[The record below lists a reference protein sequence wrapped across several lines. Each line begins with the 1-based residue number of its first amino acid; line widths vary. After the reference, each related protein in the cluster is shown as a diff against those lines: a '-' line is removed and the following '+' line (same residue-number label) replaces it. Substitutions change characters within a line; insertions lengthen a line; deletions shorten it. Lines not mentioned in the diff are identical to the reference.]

1 MPNRVMITPLTL
13 YNIDST
19 IFDDI
24 PIPTYN
30 FPRSIEYDDLFLRVG
45 WELDKQVLIDNILL
59 ETAELDTIY
68 TNPAFFK
75 FAVKQWAAKEF
86 PVWQALYETIFYKYN
101 PIWNKDG
108 TIKESERQIRDL
120 LAGSERTKSNSNVT
134 AGQENENITD
144 NDDTERTNNTSK
156 NNVNSKTSSGTEDT
170 TEDGSK
176 TINNENTK
184 INNLIENGNNTL
196 SVDGSETEDTTIT
209 NSVSAFDN
217 LTGWT
222 NHDKTVNDTDKTNE
236 RSEEGT
242 NNKTTIGN
250 ESENGLNE
258 ETTDNTINKT
268 INNSENNVNTETSAD
283 EENINRDYTRERNN
297 SNNIVNNGTENEFV
311 NNTDTGSIDKDYER
325 KEFGNIG
332 VTTTQAMIEAERNLV
347 KFNIYDFIIDSFKA
361 RFCILIY

>member
-24 PIPTYN
+24 PIPSYN

-45 WELDKQVLIDNILL
+45 WELNKQVLIDNILL

-108 TIKESERQIRDL
+108 TVKESERQIRDL
-120 LAGSERTKSNSNVT
+120 LATSERTKTNNNVSVNT
-134 AGQENENITD
+134 ESENISDTDNTERNENIIRNGVNTK
-144 NDDTERTNNTSK
+144 TNE
-156 NNVNSKTSSGTEDT
+156 G
-170 TEDGSK
+170 
-176 TINNENTK
+176 NENTS
-184 INNLIENGNNTL
+184 ENGNKTISNVESGTSAL
-196 SVDGSETEDTTIT
+196 TESGSETEDTTIT
-209 NSVSAFDN
+209 NSVSAFDQ
-217 LTGWT
+217 LSAWS
-222 NHDKTVNDTDKTNE
+222 NHDKTVNDTDKTNGRTQAE
-236 RSEEGT
+236 N
-242 NNKTTIGN
+242 NNKVINGLENNNGSGERNSHTLENSVNT
-250 ESENGLNE
+250 ESEG
-258 ETTDNTINKT
+258 
-268 INNSENNVNTETSAD
+268 NSENID
-283 EENINRDYTRERNN
+283 RDYSRER
-297 SNNIVNNGTENEFV
+297 SNNTNLINNGSEKEIFD
-311 NNTDTGSIDKDYER
+311 NTDSGNIDRDYER
-325 KEFGNIG
+325 KEYGNIG

>member
-1 MPNRVMITPLTL
+1 MPNRISITPLTL
-13 YNIDST
+13 YNIDNT

-45 WELDKQVLIDNILL
+45 WELNKQVLIDNILL

-68 TNPAFFK
+68 TNPNFFK
-75 FAVKQWAAKEF
+75 FAIKQWAAKEF

-108 TIKESERQIRDL
+108 TVKESERQIRDML
-120 LAGSERTKSNSNVT
+120 VGSERTKSNSNVT

-144 NDDTERTNNTSK
+144 NDDTERTNNTT
-156 NNVNSKTSSGTEDT
+156 NNKVNIKTATGSEDT

-176 TINNENTK
+176 TTN
-184 INNLIENGNNTL
+184 IENSKTNNTVENEQTML
-196 SVDGSETEDTTIT
+196 SVEGEDDEDTTIT
-209 NSVSAFDN
+209 NSVSAFDQMS
-217 LTGWT
+217 TWS
-222 NHDKTVNDTDKTNE
+222 NHDKTVTDTDKSNSRT
-236 RSEEGT
+236 EEGS
-242 NNKTTIGN
+242 NSKTAISN
-250 ESENGLNE
+250 ENDTGLNE

-268 INNSENNVNTETSAD
+268 INNSENEVNNEAGSD
-283 EENINRDYTRERNN
+283 EENINRDYTRERTNN
-297 SNNIVNNGTENEFV
+297 NNIVNNGTENEII
-311 NNTDTGSIDKDYER
+311 NNTDSGSIDKDYER